1 MCPRFVTQVKSNM
14 VKNAITTK
22 SVLGETDPVTRRV
35 TTTAERREHSDV
47 GEAASNKRKNSST

>member
-1 MCPRFVTQVKSNM
+1 MRPRFVTQVKSNM

-35 TTTAERREHSDV
+35 SITAERREHSDV
-47 GEAASNKRKNSST
+47 GEGASKKRKNSSA